1 VPRLDADILRTL
13 ERFGLEWDGIPLA
26 HAGVFVM
33 GKQTLTPPLGLTK
46 TAEQLDAAMR
56 FLGSNSRLFAEFP
69 SDRQMFGEPA
79 HHGA

>member
-1 VPRLDADILRTL
+1 
-13 ERFGLEWDGIPLA
+13 
-26 HAGVFVM
+26 M